1 MGQKNGPFGRNGPF
15 QWPILGVARSI
26 GPAGRAHAEARSE
39 GRKQWPFQRAGQ
51 FNGLTHEA
59 KGTAAWRAAHPDATG
74 RLSREVRADGLRW
87 PIASSVAFARRSASS
102 RDHQRSWVGVPVD
115 NIASSLRRGQFWGH
129 ARLFNNFSFAY
140 SMSWDSY
147 SHPFTGTITFRYIY
161 RGLSNSDRG
170 CRKPAPACRSADS
183 PRWRWA
189 RHRPPGDWSSAK
201 AGAEHSARGR
211 RQWRAQLPLSC
222 TECVI
227 ASLDAGSRH
236 TA

>member
-15 QWPILGVARSI
+15 QWHIPGAARSI
-26 GPAGRAHAEARSE
+26 SPAGRAHAEARSE

-147 SHPFTGTITFRYIY
+147 SHPFTGTITFRYFLHPAATL
-161 RGLSNSDRG
+161 RPAGTQRQAH
-170 CRKPAPACRSADS
+170 PAPARRTDPATFPDL
-183 PRWRWA
+183 PP
-189 RHRPPGDWSSAK
+189 HRPGSGAPATTRATHRRAPTGSVMPSAP
-201 AGAEHSARGR
+201 E
-211 RQWRAQLPLSC
+211 
-222 TECVI
+222 
-227 ASLDAGSRH
+227 
-236 TA
+236 